1 MTETTVALRKSEWTP
16 PANTLWDMSDEQRKA
31 RPATQYGPTAGT
43 VAENVQRL
51 RKRRELSIYQL
62 SALLRKA
69 GRAITPAAVGKI
81 ERQQRQVTV
90 DDLMAL
96 ATVLGASP
104 QALLLPLRDDP
115 AETIELTGAGTVP
128 ADAAWVWMPP
138 AEQPL
143 RMPAGIDPN
152 TALLEF
158 VLANWPPN
166 AYRRMRDVLLG
177 RLDALAYEDADGAR
191 RRDSARRLAASRQD
205 PPIGE
210 FVMRDEGEGDTDGPG
225 MD

>member
-1 MTETTVALRKSEWTP
+1 MTETTVAPRKSEWTP

-128 ADAAWVWMPP
+128 ADAAWVWMPMRPNSRFGCLRASTRIRRCLSSSWRTGRRTHTDGCGMSSSAAWTRWLTRMRTEP
-138 AEQPL
+138 ADGIP
-143 RMPAGIDPN
+143 RAG
-152 TALLEF
+152 
-158 VLANWPPN
+158 WPP
-166 AYRRMRDVLLG
+166 AAKTRRSV
-177 RLDALAYEDADGAR
+177 
-191 RRDSARRLAASRQD
+191 SS
-205 PPIGE
+205 
-210 FVMRDEGEGDTDGPG
+210 
-225 MD
+225 